1 MLRWVRWAMRGLY
14 LSIASLLMLIG
25 IVGLTDVHDVT
36 GTLLGGSDD
45 LLSSYA
51 VGIALLLLAGALLL
65 RMRGTYWLT
74 GLLLLCG
81 AVLSA
86 HSLASYPPQ
95 ADDPS
100 VSAAFSPGRDQL
112 ADRAMAF
119 AGMFLILT
127 ISSPRTRRRLRAWIG
142 LRGRSAMRHRG
153 FIGAYLALA
162 ASCLLAGWMTT
173 LYLAKLIPL
182 SDLPIASL
190 ERGAFNLTAL
200 GLVLFG
206 LGMVC
211 QCRAVRGIFVA
222 ALLAGIALTVLSL
235 FALPLSVPGAPIA
248 FAPTPDELHT
258 FLLRGTALLAFVVL
272 FAPARRQVWRLQWR
286 RTRSQKMLPTKPT

>member
-1 MLRWVRWAMRGLY
+1 VLRWVRWAMRGLY
-14 LSIASLLMLIG
+14 LSMASLLMLIG
-25 IVGLTDVHDVT
+25 IVGLTDVHEVT
-36 GTLLGGSDD
+36 GTLLGGSAD
-45 LLSSYA
+45 LLSRYA

-65 RMRGTYWLT
+65 RMRGTHWLA
-74 GLLLLCG
+74 GLLLLSG

-86 HSLASYPPQ
+86 HSLVSYPPQ

-100 VSAAFSPGRDQL
+100 ISTVFSPGRDQL

-127 ISSPRTRRRLRAWIG
+127 VSSPRTRRLLRAWIG
-142 LRGRSAMRHRG
+142 LRGRSAMGHKG

-162 ASCLLAGWMTT
+162 ASCLLAGWIATVH
-173 LYLAKLIPL
+173 LARLIPL
-182 SDLPIASL
+182 SDLPIASI

-211 QCRAVRGIFVA
+211 QCRAARGIFVA
-222 ALLAGIALTVLSL
+222 ALLAGIALTAFSL

-248 FAPTPDELHT
+248 FAPTPDDLHT

-272 FAPARRQVWRLQWR
+272 SAPACRQVWRLWWR
-286 RTRSQKMLPTKPT
+286 RSRRMLPTKPT